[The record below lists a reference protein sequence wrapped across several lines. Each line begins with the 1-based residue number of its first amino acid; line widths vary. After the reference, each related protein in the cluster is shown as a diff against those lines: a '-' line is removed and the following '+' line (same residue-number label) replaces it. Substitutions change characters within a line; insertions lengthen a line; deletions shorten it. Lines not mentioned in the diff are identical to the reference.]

1 MKSMKKGVFGEVI
14 IGRFV
19 NISILSFSLEKL
31 KSYFNSKELYYIFG
45 NIELENL
52 KELENEPW
60 SVNLVVKSNRSEDFL
75 GFIRIIVMYDADRII
90 EIHGGGLNN
99 TFYEKIA
106 LTEAWLLILNECIYK
121 YDCKKIYTTCVNG
134 NQKAQNFILATGFKK
149 IKENKDIMYFELNYL
164 IFETI
169 KNKYCLKN

>member
-1 MKSMKKGVFGEVI
+1 MRKGVFGEVI

-19 NISILSFSLEKL
+19 NISILSFPLEKL

-45 NIELENL
+45 NNIESVNL
-52 KELENEPW
+52 KELEDEPW
-60 SVNLVVKSNRSEDFL
+60 SVNLVVKSNRSEVFL
-75 GFIRIIVMYDADRII
+75 GFIRIIVLYDADRII
-90 EIHGGGLNN
+90 EIHGGGINN
-99 TFYEKIA
+99 TLYEKIA

-121 YDCKKIYTTCVNG
+121 YDCMKIYTTCINE

-149 IKENKDIMYFELNYL
+149 TREDKNIIHFELDYF

-169 KNKYCLKN
+169 RNKYCLKN